1 MTTETNAIKAP
12 EVRPVRIGTL
22 GWGLL
27 LIALAAL
34 IVVARYTAVELDP
47 RLVAIVTLLVA
58 GLLLLLGGAF
68 SALSKRRRKV
78 PTDAVENDTAVDDA
92 LLNDRNE

>member
-22 GWGLL
+22 VWGLL

-47 RLVAIVTLLVA
+47 RLVAIGTLLVA

-68 SALSKRRRKV
+68 SAFSKRRRKA
-78 PTDAVENDTAVDDA
+78 PTEAVENGTTVADA

>member
-22 GWGLL
+22 VWGLV

-47 RLVAIVTLLVA
+47 RLVAIGTLLVA

-68 SALSKRRRKV
+68 SALSKRRRKT
-78 PTDAVENDTAVDDA
+78 PADAVENDTAVADA